1 MEVYSEKHI
10 QAHVICPSTLPW
22 QGSQACTTYGWQ
34 LSQRNIHQS
43 PSTIPTWQT
52 DHDDVRK
59 GLKELIAEARFSVV
73 AGRMSDLKL
82 SFTAGP
88 HCSVDKII
96 GRVQFPR
103 LAPGQ
108 VLTTLVGVRIGDV
121 KAGPATLDKLPQV
134 PRTSSGAV
142 DLDKELD
149 VILGDQMATILTA
162 KLTYKHASFPEGSLC
177 CITREVKLPTRDDC
191 APPNLVPSSPTSSTH
206 QARGYSQE
214 EVEKH
219 LIYQI
224 ATTEDAA
231 SALNTLGKHFG
242 PSKSRRHCPGY
253 LRAVTEEL
261 KYQRRVLERFEIAT
275 VDNSSPTSST
285 PRTVERSSAPE
296 VDIANH
302 NPIDWYRPPPPSTNT
317 FHPQNIERTPNT
329 GQVRH
334 KPSQETVDEAHVIW
348 SDIRN
353 QTRGPRRRL
362 VKKQSFRNGQSDE
375 NLEQI
380 RDTAVKNKRS
390 VGNDTLHSLAFHSDR
405 RIENVAPWL

>member
-1 MEVYSEKHI
+1 MEVYDEKHI
-10 QAHVICPSTLPW
+10 QAHIICPSILPW

-34 LSQRNIHQS
+34 LSQRSIHQS
-43 PSTIPTWQT
+43 LSAIPTWQT
-52 DHDDVRK
+52 DHDDIRK

-73 AGRMSDLKL
+73 AGRISDLQL
-82 SFTAGP
+82 SLTAGP
-88 HCSVDKII
+88 HCSIDKII
-96 GRVQFPR
+96 GSVQFHR

-108 VLTTLVGVRIGDV
+108 VLTTLVGIKIGDV
-121 KAGPATLDKLPQV
+121 KAGPAMLDKFPQV
-134 PRTSSGAV
+134 RRTSSGAV

-149 VILGDQMATILTA
+149 VIVRDQMATILVA

-191 APPNLVPSSPTSSTH
+191 APQNLVPSSPTSSTH

-224 ATTEDAA
+224 ATTESAA
-231 SALNTLGKHFG
+231 SALITLGNQFG
-242 PSKSRRHCPGY
+242 PGKSRRHCPGY
-253 LRAVTEEL
+253 LKAVAEEL
-261 KYQRRVLERFEIAT
+261 KYQSRVLERFEIAT
-275 VDNSSPTSST
+275 VENSSTTNPT
-285 PRTVERSSAPE
+285 PRTVERPSAPE

-302 NPIDWYRPPPPSTNT
+302 NPIDWYRPPRPNKTS
-317 FHPQNIERTPNT
+317 HPQTVGRTPDA
-329 GQVRH
+329 GQLRS

-362 VKKQSFRNGQSDE
+362 VKKHSFPNGPSDE
-375 NLEQI
+375 NLDQI

-390 VGNDTLHSLAFHSDR
+390 VGNDTLHSLAFRGDR
-405 RIENVAPWL
+405 GIENVAPWL